1 MGRGGAEGGEEKM
14 GRGRAFPSAGKHRPP
29 RPRPFRGRA
38 TAAGPSGAAGNAQ
51 GRPGPSAAR
60 IPGAARRPPPGLGS
74 PREASARVRDAAEGS
89 QAEPGRG
96 PSHWPP
102 PPGPEVAPCRLVS
115 LTFRRRRQRARID
128 EEAQRDLRRGTW
140 AGPGAGG
147 GGGGAGPMTSKGG
160 ADGVDGACAAARG
173 APEGAGR
180 LGGGPGGRFRS
191 LPPRPAALTLG
202 GPEP

>member
-89 QAEPGRG
+89 QAGVPATGRRPQGPRSLRVALCHSHFGGGDSGRESTKRRSGTRGGEPGRG
-96 PSHWPP
+96 
-102 PPGPEVAPCRLVS
+102 
-115 LTFRRRRQRARID
+115 
-128 EEAQRDLRRGTW
+128 EAQ
-140 AGPGAGG
+140 AA
-147 GGGGAGPMTSKGG
+147 
-160 ADGVDGACAAARG
+160 VAAARG
-173 APEGAGR
+173 R
-180 LGGGPGGRFRS
+180 
-191 LPPRPAALTLG
+191 
-202 GPEP
+202 